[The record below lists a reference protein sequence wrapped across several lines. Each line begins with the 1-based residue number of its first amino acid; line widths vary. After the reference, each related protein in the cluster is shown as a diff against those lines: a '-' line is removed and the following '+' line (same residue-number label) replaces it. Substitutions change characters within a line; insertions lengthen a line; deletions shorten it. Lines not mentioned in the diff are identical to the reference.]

1 MSGAVVLL
9 YHRIGNEALDT
20 CDLQVSLADFRSHL
34 QHLTDAYHP
43 VTLDAIVESLDGGA
57 PLPAGAVALTFDDGY
72 LQHLHVVRPILDEFD
87 VPATFFVTTEG
98 LAAPHENWWDVLERI
113 MFGGHDLPPV
123 LDLRGDGSWVACTRT
138 AAERVSAHASL
149 AQLFYGLSA
158 PERREALACVCT
170 WSRLTISA
178 RASHRVLLA
187 GELATLAGAPG
198 VSVGAHT
205 AHHVALPAR
214 PEAEQWSEVT
224 GSRSALEA
232 LIGRPITGFSYPYGA
247 QDATAVE
254 TVSRAGY
261 TYAVTVEP
269 GTIVSGA
276 DRFRLPRCEV
286 KARFASEFPAWLAA
300 TAAPLSGSPS

>member
-1 MSGAVVLL
+1 M
-9 YHRIGNEALDT
+9 
-20 CDLQVSLADFRSHL
+20 
-34 QHLTDAYHP
+34 
-43 VTLDAIVESLDGGA
+43 
-57 PLPAGAVALTFDDGY
+57 
-72 LQHLHVVRPILDEFD
+72 
-87 VPATFFVTTEG
+87 
-98 LAAPHENWWDVLERI
+98 
-113 MFGGHDLPPV
+113 
-123 LDLRGDGSWVACTRT
+123 
-138 AAERVSAHASL
+138 
-149 AQLFYGLSA
+149 
-158 PERREALACVCT
+158 
-170 WSRLTISA
+170 
-178 RASHRVLLA
+178 LLA
-187 GELATLAGAPG
+187 GELARLAGAPG

-214 PEAEQWSEVT
+214 PEAEQRSEVT

-254 TVSRAGY
+254 TVRRAGY